1 MLSEDV
7 WNVVLAILAS
17 LGGGGIIV
25 AGLAQYVGKIWAERI
40 AERLRSENA
49 KDLERVRSDFLK
61 ELEGYKARLR
71 KSELIFE
78 KEVEAASAFVAMV
91 NSIYPEHSRPEMD
104 FHDACDDIAMSFSAI
119 EGQLKSYLLQYGAI
133 LVESD
138 RGVLEQA
145 IVCAAD
151 GKFEIADPE
160 EVSMRANQ
168 LAEKLY
174 GLLRKLELSLI
185 SRVRDQAGQ

>member
-1 MLSEDV
+1 MLSENI
-7 WNVVLAILAS
+7 WNVVLAIIAS

-40 AERLRSENA
+40 AERLRAENA
-49 KDLERVRSDFLK
+49 KDLERVRSGFLK
-61 ELEGYKARLR
+61 ELEGYKTRLR

-78 KEVEAASAFVAMV
+78 KEVEAASEFVALV
-91 NSIYPEHSRPEMD
+91 NGIYPERSRPEMD

-133 LVESD
+133 LIEGD
-138 RGVLEQA
+138 RDALEQA

-160 EVSMRANQ
+160 DISSRANQ

-174 GLLRKLELSLI
+174 GLLRKLEFSLI
-185 SRVRDQAGQ
+185 AHIRDQAGQ